1 MGKSSVSVKPY
12 GHSSTSK
19 WVVSYTKDSRR
30 RREFF
35 RTKKEAATRRDQ
47 ILIELE
53 NLGNKAFAIS
63 DDLRLEAVQCAEQ
76 LAPFKCSLSDAVDF
90 YLAHLEA
97 SRKFSAVQLF
107 ELLPEDGCKTKG
119 WLKLAR
125 EETGMSERTFHTL
138 LKQVATDGS
147 VTKDPVTRIWTTAA
161 LQCKS

>member
-12 GHSSTSK
+12 GHSPTSK
-19 WVVSYTKDSRR
+19 WVVSYTKDSGR

-63 DDLRLEAVQCAEQ
+63 DDLRLEAVQCAER
-76 LAPFKCSLSDAVDF
+76 LAPFKGSLTDAVDF

-97 SRKFSAVQLF
+97 SRKSCTIA
-107 ELLPEDGCKTKG
+107 ELAQDY
-119 WLKLAR
+119 LA
-125 EETGMSERTFHTL
+125 S
-138 LKQVATDGS
+138 
-147 VTKDPVTRIWTTAA
+147 
-161 LQCKS
+161 KSLSLIHI

>member
-12 GHSSTSK
+12 GHSPTSK

-63 DDLRLEAVQCAEQ
+63 DELRLEAVQCAER
-76 LAPFKCSLSDAVDF
+76 
-90 YLAHLEA
+90 LAHHPPQLTKA
-97 SRKFSAVQLF
+97 ITGGTRGDLGPNMHLTTKRHNLHQRARGPSYPAV
-107 ELLPEDGCKTKG
+107 
-119 WLKLAR
+119 
-125 EETGMSERTFHTL
+125 
-138 LKQVATDGS
+138 
-147 VTKDPVTRIWTTAA
+147 
-161 LQCKS
+161 